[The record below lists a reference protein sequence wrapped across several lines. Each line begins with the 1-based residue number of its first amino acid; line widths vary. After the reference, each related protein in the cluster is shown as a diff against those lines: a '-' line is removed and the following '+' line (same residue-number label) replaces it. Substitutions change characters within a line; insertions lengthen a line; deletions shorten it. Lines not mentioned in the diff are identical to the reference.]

1 MRIPVVN
8 AITGLGYAFTDDG
21 WMRWLLRTVAE
32 AGYRMALR
40 RPGTRTIFQNADDQA
55 LFVARGL
62 VRHEDTRVVRGSGV
76 DLDRFAPTPE
86 PSESHGPPVVLF
98 AARMLWDK
106 GVGEL
111 IDAVRMLKAD
121 GVPFRMLLA
130 GAPDRSNP
138 VAVPEARLR
147 AWEAEGLVEWLGHR
161 DDMPALL
168 AQSNIVCLPSYYR
181 EGVPLTLIEAAACG
195 RPIVATDAPGCR
207 EIVQHGVNGLC
218 VAPRDPTALVEALRR
233 LIADPALRRSMGA
246 AGHEWVRAHFTV
258 QRVIE
263 QTLVVYAELVAAEG
277 SRPGDS

>member
-1 MRIPVVN
+1 
-8 AITGLGYAFTDDG
+8 
-21 WMRWLLRTVAE
+21 
-32 AGYRMALR
+32 
-40 RPGTRTIFQNADDQA
+40 
-55 LFVARGL
+55 
-62 VRHEDTRVVRGSGV
+62 
-76 DLDRFAPTPE
+76 
-86 PSESHGPPVVLF
+86 VLF